1 MIPLRASIATATDRL
16 AAAGVDSPRHDAEAL
31 AAHVLGVGR
40 GELTLV
46 THLGPLAP
54 AYADLVD
61 RRAAREPLQHLVG
74 TVGFRHL
81 ELVVGPG
88 VFVPRPET
96 ESVVQWALDAA
107 RAERWPAPL
116 VVDLCTGSGTMA
128 LSIAQELPGAR
139 VHGVERDPVALEW
152 TARNAELRVAAGD
165 PPVTL
170 HLGDVADALPEL
182 DGTVDLVV
190 SNPPYVAVGERAQ
203 VDPEVRDHDPEI
215 ALWAGDDGLDVIR
228 LVEATARRLLHP
240 GGLLV
245 VEHSDRQGVAVPAL
259 LHERG
264 GWTEIADHRDYADRD
279 RYATARRTGTP

>member
-1 MIPLRASIATATDRL
+1 MTALRDGIAAATRQL
-16 AAAGVDSPRHDAEAL
+16 GEAGVDSPRHDAEAL

-46 THLGPLAP
+46 ADFGPLAP
-54 AYADLVD
+54 AYAELVD
-61 RRAAREPLQHLVG
+61 RRASREPLQHLVG
-74 TVGFRHL
+74 SVGFRHL
-81 ELVVGPG
+81 ELAVGPG

-107 RAERWPAPL
+107 AAEGWPAPL

-128 LSIAQELPGAR
+128 LAIAQELPGAS
-139 VHGVERDPVALEW
+139 VHGVERDPVALRW
-152 TARNAELRVAAGD
+152 TRRNAEARAAAGD
-165 PPVTL
+165 APVTL
-170 HLGDVADALPEL
+170 HLGDVTDALPEL

-215 ALWAGDDGLDVIR
+215 ALWAGEDGLDVIR
-228 LVEATARRLLHP
+228 LVAATARRLLRP

-245 VEHSDRQGVAVPAL
+245 VEHSDRQGTSVPAL
-259 LHERG
+259 LRADGCWAEV
-264 GWTEIADHRDYADRD
+264 ADHRDYADRD
-279 RYATARRTGTP
+279 RFATARRTAAP